1 MNLSMVSDLLENT
14 SELLL
19 NFSEVNKTSL
29 AHRCKEVADF

>member
-19 NFSEVNKTSL
+19 NFSEVSKTSL